1 MIINT
6 ITTLESNVNRKI
18 LKDLVLKL
26 KFYPS
31 MTIEDIYY
39 IIIMTMIVIVIITL
53 IINVNRFVNLD
64 AAGANM
70 WCNTEDKKSNS
81 EAEVSDD
88 DQKKKDRIVSGTVYD
103 SGFLIPCTSV

>member
-31 MTIEDIYY
+31 MTIDHICY
-39 IIIMTMIVIVIITL
+39 IIIMTMIVIVIITM

-88 DQKKKDRIVSGTVYD
+88 DEKEKDRVFSGTVYD
-103 SGFLIPCTSV
+103 SGLLIPCTSV